1 MSFNEKQWNVCSRI
15 TPFQEDYYW
24 GTDMVAI
31 RLTKEHQP
39 CSHAVTWC
47 ESWWPRDMGE
57 RWKSRSNRKS
67 QLALR
72 YSWTYWRGWGWILH
86 RSLTERKR
94 SVFSQINPSNRCPNR
109 KIKLL
114 FNLLVCE
121 GWDFAISKP
130 RKDVY
135 PGQQQDTQEFVS
147 RGPEQKEDDVDL
159 FLRWIFHFYSTFL
172 KDIHSS

>member
-1 MSFNEKQWNVCSRI
+1 M
-15 TPFQEDYYW
+15 
-24 GTDMVAI
+24 
-31 RLTKEHQP
+31 L
-39 CSHAVTWC
+39 
-47 ESWWPRDMGE
+47 
-57 RWKSRSNRKS
+57 
-67 QLALR
+67 
-72 YSWTYWRGWGWILH
+72 WRGAKVDDLGIWVKGGSRDRTEKANLH
-86 RSLTERKR
+86 CVIPEPTDGGGVGYYIDLLPKENGVS
-94 SVFSQINPSNRCPNR
+94 FSQINPSNRCPNR
-109 KIKLL
+109 RIKLL

>member
-1 MSFNEKQWNVCSRI
+1 MIAFFCPTSWVILKQLDPSPSRTTNEGARTLLACCDVVRKLLTQGYRWKV
-15 TPFQEDYYW
+15 E
-24 GTDMVAI
+24 VAI
-31 RLTKEHQP
+31 EPKKPT
-39 CSHAVTWC
+39 
-47 ESWWPRDMGE
+47 
-57 RWKSRSNRKS
+57 
-67 QLALR
+67 
-72 YSWTYWRGWGWILH
+72 SWTYWRGWGWILH

-94 SVFSQINPSNRCPNR
+94 SVFSQINPSNRCPKR